1 MSKRN
6 FDALTLLINSL
17 SKAEKRNFKLF
28 ASRTKSSENSKF
40 LLLFNFLDK
49 HEAFNEEKF
58 LTRHPEIKKTQLS
71 NLKAH
76 LYKLVL
82 QSLRPLHVS
91 DIDLHIR
98 EQLDFATILFNKCLY
113 AQSKKLLDKAK
124 SMSIRYE
131 RNTLLFEVME
141 LEKLLLTKLIKTNIE
156 EPVFELISQ
165 SNEVLHKIN
174 NINTFK
180 DLSLKLY
187 SFYLKIGFIRNDKDF
202 EVVSSFMHSTLP
214 KFKES
219 ELCFEEKIH
228 LYNAL
233 AGYHFFIQDLQ
244 RGYSYAQKWVNL
256 YLDEPDR
263 QISNT
268 ENYLKAI
275 NNLLVAQSKLSLF
288 AGFKRTLALFQQVVA
303 NKKINKT
310 KNIDLLIFKYQ
321 STSMINKFF
330 ILGDFKGGVDIIP
343 DIARELDDKRIFL
356 DTHYVLIF
364 YYKFACMYFGNDQ
377 YEHAVFW
384 LNEILNSKDV
394 DLRSDV
400 LVFSRILNII
410 SHYEMDNSDLMEYN
424 VRSTY
429 RFLLKKGD
437 FHLYQKAIIKFLRK
451 MPRMKDAEL
460 KGAFLDLKSEL
471 IPLTNNIYEKRSFI
485 YFDIISWLESKIEG
499 RTVQEVIREKA
510 SGLLGQEIELDI

>member
-6 FDALTLLINSL
+6 FDALTLLINAL
-17 SKAEKRNFKLF
+17 SKAEKRNFKLL
-28 ASRTKSSENSKF
+28 AAKTRSSENSMF
-40 LLLFNFLDK
+40 LQLFNFLDK
-49 HEAFNEEKF
+49 QEVFNELKF
-58 LTRHPEIKKTQLS
+58 LAKHPEVKKGQLS

-76 LYKLVL
+76 LYKQIL

-113 AQSKKLLDKAK
+113 DDSKKLLDKAK
-124 SMSIRYE
+124 SLTLRFE
-131 RNTLLFEVME
+131 RNTLLFEILE
-141 LEKLLLTKLIKTNIE
+141 LEKLLLTKLIKNNIE
-156 EPVFELISQ
+156 EPVFELISS
-165 SNEVLHKIN
+165 SNEVLGKIN

-214 KFKES
+214 KFNEKD
-219 ELCFEEKIH
+219 LCFEEKIH

-244 RGYSYAQKWVNL
+244 RGYSYAQKWVDLFLN
-256 YLDEPDR
+256 ETDR

-288 AGFKRTLALFQQVVA
+288 SGFKRTLALFEEVIA
-303 NKKINKT
+303 NKKIIKT
-310 KNIDLLIFKYQ
+310 KNIELLIFKYQ
-321 STSMINKFF
+321 STSLINKFF
-330 ILGDFKGGVDIIP
+330 ILGDFKSGVGIIP
-343 DIARELDDKRIFL
+343 SIAQELDNKRLFL

-364 YYKFACMYFGNDQ
+364 YYKFACMYFGNAQ
-377 YEHAVFW
+377 YEHAIFW
-384 LNEILNSKDV
+384 LNEILNTKDV

-400 LVFSRILNII
+400 LVFARILNII
-410 SHYEMDNSDLMEYN
+410 SHYEMDNTDLMEYN

-437 FHLYQKAIIKFLRK
+437 FHRFQKAIIKFLRR
-451 MPRMKDAEL
+451 MPKLTDSEL
-460 KGAFLDLKSEL
+460 SGAFLDLKSEL
-471 IPLTNNIYEKRSFI
+471 LPLTKNLYEKRSFI

-510 SGLLGQEIELDI
+510 SSLLGQEIDLEP